1 MAPKTTEEVKSG
13 STQTKYEGTEG
24 QNLVDENIDPK
35 ILKLLGQ
42 EFVGDLSYDDYKS
55 LLKAEMAAG
64 RMPDS
69 KMSTEDVELL
79 TNEFKRVKSK
89 TGKFKVKGQK
99 VKTESFVGKKKTTT
113 PKVDAKKLLPPA
125 KIKTEELKTETEE
138 LKTETKNDIQEEL
151 IPLSSSLAEIEKN
164 LAKLLDI
171 NEKQLSLN
179 KEESNSL
186 SKESEDIGAK
196 EREEKLETI
205 KPSTFKKVEKVLAP
219 AKSFLDGLVDFF
231 TNILMG
237 GALSLIVDIV
247 QNPGKYLK
255 PLFDFMNTII
265 DNINSTLEWTLDN
278 VIMAPINWY
287 IDYLNLLVTGLE
299 KIINGVSSI
308 IPGLDQVTLDR
319 VPKPNLDIPDIPKIE
334 YPEFIQ
340 QKEGGGTIV
349 NVNNITFKSGGLI
362 GENSGIKIT
371 GMGND
376 TQLIA
381 AQPGEVVM
389 SKKAVDLYGE
399 DKLLAANA
407 AAGGNNQPKFGKI
420 MGFEGGGVVKPVPK
434 FGKIM
439 GFEGGVVK
447 PVPKSGKIMGFE
459 DGGVVPKSGKIMGFE
474 GGGVVKPVPKS
485 GKIMGFEGGV
495 VPKSGKIM
503 GFEGGGVV
511 KPVPKGSYKGQSG
524 QKFGDP
530 RSYGGHAGIDI
541 TEDAPWG
548 SDPKI
553 PVVAMTD
560 GKVVKSSPGYPYTT
574 SGYTSNL
581 TIDHGNNILATY
593 LHMSPFLKPGD
604 EVKKGQRIGSLIDL
618 EDATHLHL
626 QMYQNG
632 NVINPLDF
640 IKGSGTL
647 DLGASSSPTSANIQS
662 SPSKTSISP
671 PSSGQGSSVVP
682 LPMQGQQSP
691 GSGSSSSPSQKKI
704 PSFSAED
711 DSNNELI
718 VVKSIYNIVG

>member
-35 ILKLLGQ
+35 ILELLGQ

-69 KMSTEDVELL
+69 KMPTEDVELL

-125 KIKTEELKTETEE
+125 KIKTEELKTET
-138 LKTETKNDIQEEL
+138 KDDIQEEL

-164 LAKLLDI
+164 LSKLLDI
-171 NEKQLSLN
+171 NEKQLSLD
-179 KEESNSL
+179 KEESKSL

-196 EREEKLETI
+196 EREEKLETT

-349 NVNNITFKSGGLI
+349 NVDNITFKSGGLI
-362 GENSGIKIT
+362 DGNSGIKIT

-399 DKLLAANA
+399 DELLAANA
-407 AAGGNNQPKFGKI
+407 AAGGNNQPKFGK
-420 MGFEGGGVVKPVPK
+420 F
-434 FGKIM
+434 
-439 GFEGGVVK
+439 
-447 PVPKSGKIMGFE
+447 
-459 DGGVVPKSGKIMGFE
+459 
-474 GGGVVKPVPKS
+474 
-485 GKIMGFEGGV
+485 
-495 VPKSGKIM
+495 M

-618 EDATHLHL
+618 KDATHLHL

>member
-35 ILKLLGQ
+35 ILELLGQ

-69 KMSTEDVELL
+69 KMPTEDVELL

-125 KIKTEELKTETEE
+125 KIKTEELKTET
-138 LKTETKNDIQEEL
+138 KDDIQEEL

-164 LAKLLDI
+164 LSKLLDI
-171 NEKQLSLN
+171 NEKQLSLD
-179 KEESNSL
+179 KEESKSL

-196 EREEKLETI
+196 EREEKLETT

-349 NVNNITFKSGGLI
+349 NVDNITFKSGGLI
-362 GENSGIKIT
+362 DGNSGIKIT

-399 DKLLAANA
+399 DELLAANA
-407 AAGGNNQPKFGKI
+407 AAGGNNQPKFGK
-420 MGFEGGGVVKPVPK
+420 F
-434 FGKIM
+434 
-439 GFEGGVVK
+439 
-447 PVPKSGKIMGFE
+447 
-459 DGGVVPKSGKIMGFE
+459 
-474 GGGVVKPVPKS
+474 
-485 GKIMGFEGGV
+485 
-495 VPKSGKIM
+495 M

-530 RSYGGHAGIDI
+530 RSYGGHAGVDI

-560 GKVVKSSPGYPYTT
+560 GKVVKSSPGYDYTR

-618 EDATHLHL
+618 KDATHLHL